1 MTATLQSFG
10 PTSRA
15 APNGCC
21 TRYSSRRTYKE
32 QLALRQ
38 RLLRGWSN
46 SRSRPEVDARK
57 MITLNYQALRQCIE
71 IQYVRH

>member
-21 TRYSSRRTYKE
+21 TRYSRRRTYKE
-32 QLALRQ
+32 QLALCQ

-46 SRSRPEVDARK
+46 SQPRPV
-57 MITLNYQALRQCIE
+57 
-71 IQYVRH
+71 